1 MLVPCYSI
9 VCQIASMLTI
19 SVCSVFSHHQICGL
33 GWVEEYT
40 TDSRFERCWE
50 GGDAQVSIIVLD
62 NNQDYTYT
70 CTYNRATTTT
80 ISSPTSAVHQQT
92 SPPRPSSVM
101 LCCCQNIYQTKVPPS
116 EVLAHN
122 IENGELDACPSFSNN
137 MCPYQITLLTA
148 QPCHKELGATF
159 WSLFKRPFAGL
170 AWPWSISAK
179 FDLPHLG
186 VQMCL
191 PWHH

>member
-1 MLVPCYSI
+1 MLVLCYSI

-62 NNQDYTYT
+62 NNKDYT

-80 ISSPTSAVHQQT
+80 ISSATSAVHQQT
-92 SPPRPSSVM
+92 IPPRPSSVM
-101 LCCCQNIYQTKVPPS
+101 LCCCKNIYQTKVPPS

-122 IENGELDACPSFSNN
+122 IENWEFDACLSFSNN
-137 MCPYQITLLTA
+137 V
-148 QPCHKELGATF
+148 
-159 WSLFKRPFAGL
+159 
-170 AWPWSISAK
+170 SISNYSANIIHNRVIRSSVK
-179 FDLPHLG
+179 HFGL
-186 VQMCL
+186 
-191 PWHH
+191 